1 VKILKEKKCNAKKL
15 INSICDYGLKLVV
28 VLIFF
33 FLFIGRVS
41 PGWISEKMSPDKSI
55 VKSAFFFKNYVSE
68 IVALDS
74 ASEDSGE
81 LENPFGDFDSSD
93 ESSSYDDFYANFAAM
108 VAANAEESAE
118 DDAFDYDDDW
128 EDDSEDGLTF
138 S

>member
-1 VKILKEKKCNAKKL
+1 MKILKEKKFNAKKL

-33 FLFIGRVS
+33 FLFIGRIS

-74 ASEDSGE
+74 ASE
-81 LENPFGDFDSSD
+81 FFTTDSSSFC
-93 ESSSYDDFYANFAAM
+93 EAM
-108 VAANAEESAE
+108 V
-118 DDAFDYDDDW
+118 
-128 EDDSEDGLTF
+128 LTF
-138 S
+138 PPSFSASVEISFLLSTPKITR

>member
-1 VKILKEKKCNAKKL
+1 MKILKEKKFNAKKL

-33 FLFIGRVS
+33 FLFIGRIS

-74 ASEDSGE
+74 TSEASDE
-81 LENPFGDFDSSD
+81 LENPFGDFDSS
-93 ESSSYDDFYANFAAM
+93 
-108 VAANAEESAE
+108 EESG
-118 DDAFDYDDDW
+118 
-128 EDDSEDGLTF
+128 S
-138 S
+138 